1 MIFKCLKITL
11 ILAIIIFL
19 PRISMAI
26 EKKAIFAGGCFWCM
40 EEAFDKLEG
49 VKNVISGYT
58 GGDLKNPSYE
68 EVTRG
73 NTGHYEAIEVT
84 YDSEKIQYSQ
94 LLDFF
99 WQNIDPFNNRGQFC
113 DLGSSYLSAI
123 FFKNDEEKKE
133 ISKSKNRLKINT
145 GNIQT
150 HILPFKEFYRAEEYH
165 QNFYQKNPDHYKAY
179 KSGCG
184 REKRLNQVWNT
195 LKDK

>member
-1 MIFKCLKITL
+1 MNFKCLKIIL
-11 ILAIIIFL
+11 ILAIIIIL
-19 PRISMAI
+19 PRNSMAI

-68 EVTRG
+68 EVTKG

-123 FFKNDEEKKE
+123 FFKNDEEKQE
-133 ISKSKNRLKINT
+133 ISKSKNRLKINN

-150 HILPFKEFYRAEEYH
+150 HILPFKEFFRAEEYH
-165 QNFYQKNPDHYKAY
+165 QNFYQKNPEHYKAY
-179 KSGCG
+179 KEGCG
-184 REKRLNQVWNT
+184 REKRLNQVW
-195 LKDK
+195 K

>member
-1 MIFKCLKITL
+1 
-11 ILAIIIFL
+11 
-19 PRISMAI
+19 MAI

-49 VKNVISGYT
+49 VKDVISGYT

-68 EVTRG
+68 EVTKG

-133 ISKSKNRLKINT
+133 ISKAKNRLKINT

>member
-1 MIFKCLKITL
+1 MFIKCLKITL
-11 ILAIIIFL
+11 ILAIIILL

-68 EVTRG
+68 EVTKG

-123 FFKNDEEKKE
+123 FFKNVRMIE
-133 ISKSKNRLKINT
+133 IAV
-145 GNIQT
+145 
-150 HILPFKEFYRAEEYH
+150 YR
-165 QNFYQKNPDHYKAY
+165 
-179 KSGCG
+179 
-184 REKRLNQVWNT
+184 T
-195 LKDK
+195 